1 MGRKKNYDRTE
12 VLASARDLFWAKG
25 YEGTHLQELVEVTG
39 VNRFSLYSE
48 FDGKEGLFLESLRL
62 YLDEAEQSYR
72 WTLLAEPLGI
82 ANIRTY
88 FDGISFS
95 RDYSGCFMI
104 NTLTERHVIAPEAF
118 KEAKQLS
125 LRVERLFLKN
135 LEEAGVD
142 GQFEDRDLVAL
153 SKLLS
158 VIDQGLAIYGFV
170 SPSNKTKAA
179 LIQQLDFLLLPSDA

>member
-12 VLASARDLFWAKG
+12 VLESARDLFWAKG

-72 WTLLAEPLGI
+72 RMLLAKPLGV
-82 ANIRTY
+82 ANIRAY

-118 KEAKQLS
+118 QKAKQLS
-125 LRVERLFLKN
+125 LQVEKLFLKN
-135 LEEAGVD
+135 LEAAKGD
-142 GQFEDRDLVAL
+142 GRFEDRDLVAL

-170 SPSNKTKAA
+170 SPSHKTKAA
-179 LIQQLDFLLLPSDA
+179 LVQQLDFLLLQPDT